1 MTPAARELDA
11 FERAAVDPAEFDH
24 AAHVRVA
31 WLLLGETGLAGAIAR
46 YSDALRRITAKHG
59 VEGKYHETVTWFFLA
74 LIAERRD
81 AAAGND
87 WPSFRRDNPD
97 LFDPAALLRRY
108 YTPER
113 LASPAARRHFLLPD
127 RAGAQL
133 PSTTR

>member
-1 MTPAARELDA
+1 MNPESRELAA
-11 FERAAVDPAEFDH
+11 FERAEVDPEAFDH
-24 AAHVRVA
+24 AAHMRVA

-46 YSDALRRITAKHG
+46 YSAALRRITARHG
-59 VEGKYHETVTWFFLA
+59 AEGKYHETVTWFFLT

-81 AAAGND
+81 AAAGDD
-87 WPSFRRDNPD
+87 WTAFRAKNAD
-97 LFDPAALLRRY
+97 LFDPAALLRCY

-113 LASPAARRHFLLPD
+113 LASPAARRHFVLPD